1 MNSAYNSLSR
11 IFLILSFA
19 CAIFVSA
26 PEARASS
33 HSGGRLIV
41 QRSPTFGTDL
51 IIRLSIDGKEV
62 ANIPRGQRFEG
73 SVSAGRHVVTV
84 LSLPNTEARR
94 PTSTRVTIRSGHTA
108 VFTAGWSSDRLV
120 LRRSTLSNATLE
132 TPTIG
137 PSKH

>member
-1 MNSAYNSLSR
+1 MNSAYKYVSR

-26 PEARASS
+26 PEAQASS

-41 QRSPTFGTDL
+41 QRAPNFGTDL
-51 IIRLSIDGKEV
+51 FIRLSIDGKEV
-62 ANIPRGQRFEG
+62 ANIPRGQRFDG

-94 PTSTRVTIRSGHTA
+94 PTSMRLTIRSGHIY
-108 VFTAGWSSDRLV
+108 VFTAGWNADRLV

-132 TPTIG
+132 TPPVG

>member
-1 MNSAYNSLSR
+1 MNSAYKYISR

-26 PEARASS
+26 PQARASS

-62 ANIPRGQRFEG
+62 ANIPRGQRFDG
-73 SVSAGRHVVTV
+73 SVSAGHHVVTV
-84 LSLPNTEARR
+84 LSMPNTEARR
-94 PTSTRVTIRSGHTA
+94 PTSMRVTIRPGHTN
-108 VFTAGWSSDRLV
+108 VFTAGWSADRLV
-120 LRRSTLSNATLE
+120 LRRSSLSNATLE
-132 TPTIG
+132 TPTVG

>member
-1 MNSAYNSLSR
+1 MNSAYKYVSR

-26 PEARASS
+26 PAAQASG
-33 HSGGRLIV
+33 HSGSRLIV
-41 QRSPTFGTDL
+41 QRAPNFGTDL
-51 IIRLSIDGKEV
+51 FVRLSIDGKEV
-62 ANIPRGQRFEG
+62 ANIPRGQRFDG

-94 PTSTRVTIRSGHTA
+94 PTSMRLTIRSGHTY
-108 VFTAGWSSDRLV
+108 VFTAGWNADRLV

-132 TPTIG
+132 TPTVG